1 MPAWVE
7 RFIMKGFQVFLS
19 LARSLLTFF
28 SCRPFLI
35 ISIHA
40 SLDCRLRKLPL
51 TFKILHLLDQALS
64 SMLSGLLNHCSLL
77 SCRHSLMLF
86 SFNLVL
92 LFSAEILSS
101 CLTFQV
107 HLAIFTSFLS
117 RLITSSSLTG
127 QVSFP
132 HNITLRTHAKQ
143 NLFFSAGYQR
153 Y

>member
-51 TFKILHLLDQALS
+51 TLKILHLLDQALS
-64 SMLSGLLNHCSLL
+64 HILSGLLNHCSLL
-77 SCRHSLMLF
+77 SCKHSLMLF

-127 QVSFP
+127 
-132 HNITLRTHAKQ
+132 
-143 NLFFSAGYQR
+143 
-153 Y
+153 